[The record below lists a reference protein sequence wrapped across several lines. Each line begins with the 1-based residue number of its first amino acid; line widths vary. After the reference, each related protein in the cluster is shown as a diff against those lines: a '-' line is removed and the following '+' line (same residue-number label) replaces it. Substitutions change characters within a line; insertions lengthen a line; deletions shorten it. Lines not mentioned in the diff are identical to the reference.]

1 MKTIDLHVHSNF
13 SDGTLSPKEIVALAV
28 QKGLAAI
35 ALTDH
40 DTVSGV
46 KHALLA
52 SKQQD
57 IPLEIIP
64 GTELSAD
71 YQGNDIHIVGLF
83 VDYQNKEL
91 LEKTA
96 LFIKRRANRNAEMA
110 ERLQKAGIPI
120 TLEAMKEENPD
131 TVITRA
137 HFAKFLVSHKIVETP
152 KDAFT
157 LYLNHDTPYYVPRIK
172 MTGTEA
178 IQLILQA
185 GGIPVLAH
193 PMHYKLEESVLRKM
207 IEEFKDAG
215 LVGIEVKYS
224 NHTEKDEAF
233 VQTLSREYQLL
244 PSGGSD
250 FHGSNKPAISLGNGR
265 GTLAVP
271 YEYLENLIQYR
282 NQKNP

>member
-13 SDGTLSPKEIVALAV
+13 SDGTLSPEEIVTLAV

-40 DTVSGV
+40 DTVLGV
-46 KHALLA
+46 EHALLA

-57 IPLEIIP
+57 IPLEVIP
-64 GTELSAD
+64 STELSAE

-96 LFIKRRANRNAEMA
+96 LFLKRRANRNAEMA

-137 HFAKFLVSHKIVETP
+137 HFAKFLVSHNIVKNP

-157 LYLNHDTPYYVPRIK
+157 LYLNHDTPYYVPRVK
-172 MTGTEA
+172 MSGTEA

-193 PMHYKLEESVLRKM
+193 PMHYKLEESVLRRM
-207 IEEFKDAG
+207 IAEFKDAG

-224 NHTEKDEAF
+224 NHTEKDETF
-233 VQTLSREYQLL
+233 VKALSREFQLL
-244 PSGGSD
+244 ASGGSD
-250 FHGSNKPAISLGNGR
+250 FHGSNKPAISLGSGR

-271 YEYLENLIQYR
+271 YEYLEKFLQYK

>member
-13 SDGTLSPKEIVALAV
+13 SDGTLSPKEIVTLAV
-28 QKGLAAI
+28 QKGLATI

-46 KHALLA
+46 EHALLA
-52 SKQQD
+52 SNQQD
-57 IPLEIIP
+57 IPLEVIP

-233 VQTLSREYQLL
+233 VQALSREYQLL